1 MGQLEEM
8 AVFVRIV
15 ESGGISKAAEQLNL
29 AKSAVSRRLVELETR
44 LDTRLLNRTTR
55 KSSLTDAGRTYYQR
69 ALKILDD
76 VSDMNADTSGVDTSL
91 DGTLRLAVPLSFGI
105 MHLTPAIDTF
115 AQQHPNLTIQI
126 DFADRHVDLV
136 EEGYD
141 LAIRIADLKDSSL
154 QAKRITPVRHVLCAS
169 PGYVKAMGAPKTLAD
184 LEDHQF
190 LQYVS
195 TSNTKLNII
204 DPQGK
209 HHSVDLDHKMKGKG
223 NTRIKANNGDFL
235 RDMAIAGHGII
246 CLPTFLTWQALAV
259 GDLVPVLTD
268 HQLPESYVYAVYP
281 QTRFLSQRARL
292 LIDFMA
298 ERFGDNPYWDQDNKV
313 Y

>member
-8 AVFVRIV
+8 TVFIRIV
-15 ESGGISKAAEQLNL
+15 EAGGIGKAAEQLNL

-76 VSDMNADTSGVDTSL
+76 VSDMNAETSSADASL

-126 DFADRHVDLV
+126 DFADRHIDLV

-141 LAIRIADLKDSSL
+141 LAIRIAELKDSSL
-154 QAKRITPVRHVLCAS
+154 QARRITPVRHVLCAS
-169 PGYVKAMGAPKTLAD
+169 PGYISEMGTPKTLAD
-184 LEDHQF
+184 LQNHRF

-195 TSNTKLNII
+195 TSNSKLNII

-209 HHSVDLDHKMKGKG
+209 HHSIEFASKAK
-223 NTRIKANNGDFL
+223 IKANNGDFL
-235 RDMAIAGHGII
+235 RDMAIAGHGIVYM
-246 CLPTFLTWQALAV
+246 PTFLTWQALAV
-259 GDLVPVLTD
+259 GDLIPVLTD

-292 LIDFMA
+292 FIDFMA
-298 ERFGDNPYWDQDNKV
+298 ERFGDHPYWDQANW
-313 Y
+313 